1 MYGPFVKLLL
11 VKDNIIM
18 SNITT
23 RKLKILVV
31 MFMMRGKRRV

>member
-1 MYGPFVKLLL
+1 MYGPFVKLLS

-23 RKLKILVV
+23 RKSKILVV
-31 MFMMRGKRRV
+31 MFMIRGKRRV

>member
-1 MYGPFVKLLL
+1 MYGPYVKLLL
-11 VKDNIIM
+11 VKYNIIM

-23 RKLKILVV
+23 RKSKILVV